1 MIGTIWI
8 TISVIC
14 TITSYLYVRNSNSI
28 TKGEDFTALFVAS
41 MVWPVALLVVLYVGV
56 HYVVQLPAKLLFKDE
71 D

>member
-14 TITSYLYVRNSNSI
+14 TITSYLYVRNSNST
-28 TKGEDFTALFVAS
+28 TKGEDFTALFTAS
-41 MVWPVALLVVLYVGV
+41 VVWPAALLVLLYLGMF
-56 HYVVQLPAKLLFKDE
+56 YVVQLPAKLLFKDK